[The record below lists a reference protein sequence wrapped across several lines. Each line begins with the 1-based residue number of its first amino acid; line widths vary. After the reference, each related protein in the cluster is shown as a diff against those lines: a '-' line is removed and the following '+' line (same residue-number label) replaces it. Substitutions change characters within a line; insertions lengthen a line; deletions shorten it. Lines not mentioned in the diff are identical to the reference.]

1 MKKAHSRQS
10 CSLRGRLLG
19 TRGCGRAAVLSGAR
33 AARRPA
39 WPAGPGAPGGVRAPR
54 SCDCGASR
62 RQATALGT
70 AGTADW
76 RRSPGFSEEEA
87 YLLVLERQPEGR
99 AAGWLP
105 PRGHTGR
112 SGTRWAGA
120 IFARFLLPGQACV
133 HDSGARVL
141 ATAAQGTP
149 PDRLALEASGAY
161 ACNATALCV
170 FAFFKSCL
178 RTWWPLTE
186 VLPFG
191 TETGL
196 GTAPTTGSP

>member
-1 MKKAHSRQS
+1 MANGESSWPATSPRGAARRSAWSPDCVKKAHSRQS

-112 SGTRWAGA
+112 SGTRWAGGRHLCA
-120 IFARFLLPGQACV
+120 LPPARAGVCPRLWSPGFGDCRPGDTSRSPGPGGQW
-133 HDSGARVL
+133 G
-141 ATAAQGTP
+141 
-149 PDRLALEASGAY
+149 
-161 ACNATALCV
+161 LCLQCHSTV
-170 FAFFKSCL
+170 RICIL
-178 RTWWPLTE
+178 
-186 VLPFG
+186 
-191 TETGL
+191 
-196 GTAPTTGSP
+196 

>member
-1 MKKAHSRQS
+1 MALLEGRRRPWALPGRRTGGAAPVFLRKRPICSSWSGSPRGGRQAGS
-10 CSLRGRLLG
+10 HLED
-19 TRGCGRAAVLSGAR
+19 TRAAQEH
-33 AARRPA
+33 
-39 WPAGPGAPGGVRAPR
+39 GGR
-54 SCDCGASR
+54 
-62 RQATALGT
+62 
-70 AGTADW
+70 
-76 RRSPGFSEEEA
+76 
-87 YLLVLERQPEGR
+87 
-99 AAGWLP
+99 
-105 PRGHTGR
+105 
-112 SGTRWAGA
+112 AGA